1 MSTTLSTSL
10 RTLAAAA
17 ILGSAAFGFA
27 PVASAAETSAPPHV
41 TVKFA
46 DLNVSTAH
54 GAAVLYG
61 RIQYAAE
68 EVCMRMYI
76 STEAY
81 KHFKNACLQKVI
93 GDAVVKVDRPAL
105 SAVFESRFGVS
116 APVLL
121 AAAAT
126 R

>member
-81 KHFKNACLQKVI
+81 KHFKNACLKKSSETPWSRSI
-93 GDAVVKVDRPAL
+93 DRPYPR
-105 SAVFESRFGVS
+105 SSSPVS